1 MLIIFRERSSMIRYF
16 FTGAFILMILGVIG
30 CGKGPV
36 ESGDEAFE
44 QRNYSEALKFYL
56 QAVKEQNADDVLK
69 EKIAISYFREG
80 ELFYEKRQV
89 IKAFEA
95 RIKTAMQY
103 VPAEPSAELQR
114 ALSDVYL
121 KLADAYKSA
130 RPENPYQQRNFF
142 DKAVENFEKSLAYDS
157 TNSEAREAMFQFR
170 EEHFNSIMEKG
181 VAAYK
186 KGTKDP
192 LQYIAAD
199 HYLTNA
205 LKLDPENPEAA
216 KYRTLARKKAL
227 NLLDPGLEVPIAVTD
242 EMENNE
248 YVAFLVVVYNLL
260 PDHLYVSAGN
270 FVLVKENGTEL
281 FGKTSGMFST
291 PLEGKTIANG
301 QETAGV
307 VAFPISEDKKYARL
321 EFRKNSEVL
330 GYKNLP

>member
-1 MLIIFRERSSMIRYF
+1 MFRYF
-16 FTGAFILMILGVIG
+16 SIGAFLVLLLGIIS

-44 QRNYSEALKFYL
+44 QHNYSEALKCYL
-56 QAVKEQNADDVLK
+56 QAAKELKADEVLR
-69 EKIAISYFREG
+69 EKIALSYFKEG
-80 ELFYEKRQV
+80 ELFYEKRRV

-95 RIKTAMQY
+95 RIKTAMKY
-103 VPAEPSAELQR
+103 VPEDPSPELQR
-114 ALSDVYL
+114 TLSDVYL
-121 KLADAYKSA
+121 KLADAYKNA
-130 RPENPYQQRNFF
+130 RAENPYQQRNYF
-142 DKAVENFEKSLAYDS
+142 DKAVENFEKSLTYDS
-157 TNSEAREAMFQFR
+157 TNSAARQAMSEFR
-170 EEHFNSIMEKG
+170 EEHFNSILEKG
-181 VAAYK
+181 VSAYR
-186 KGTKDP
+186 KGSKDP

-205 LKLDPENPEAA
+205 LKLDPENAEAS
-216 KYRTLARKKAL
+216 KYRTLARRKAL

-248 YVAFLVVVYNLL
+248 YVAYLVVVYNLL

-270 FVLVKENGTEL
+270 FVLVKNNGSEVY
-281 FGKTSGMFST
+281 GKTSGMFTT

-307 VAFPISEDKKYARL
+307 VAFPISENTNYARL
-321 EFRKNSEVL
+321 EFRKNGEIL